1 MNVVLALHIIGII
14 VWMGA
19 LMMLSRLLG
28 MHTELGE
35 GEVPEALTRF
45 ERRTYFWAVVPGG
58 LLTLGMGFTMLF
70 FKGLSPG
77 HYLSPDGPWGAT
89 FHLKLTLV
97 FLIFVFDLSV
107 MRLMNKLH
115 RGDEVAKRPFQIFH
129 GMIGLCFVV
138 IVIAVKTNLLG

>member
-1 MNVVLALHIIGII
+1 MSFVLALHIIGFI
-14 VWMGA
+14 VWMGG

-28 MHTELGE
+28 LHTELD
-35 GEVPEALTRF
+35 EVPEALERF

-58 LLTLGMGFTMLF
+58 LLTLAMGFTMLF
-70 FKGLSPG
+70 FKGLSVT

-107 MRLMNKLH
+107 MRAMNKLH
-115 RGDEVAKRPFQIFH
+115 RGEKLSKRPFQIFH

>member
-1 MNVVLALHIIGII
+1 MSIVAALHIIGII
-14 VWMGA
+14 VWMGG

-28 MHTELGE
+28 LHTELA
-35 GEVPEALTRF
+35 EAPAALERF

-58 LLTLGMGFTMLF
+58 LLTLATGFTMLF
-70 FKGLSPG
+70 FKGLSPM
-77 HYLSPDGPWGAT
+77 HYLAPDGPWGTT

-107 MRLMNKLH
+107 MRAMNKLH
-115 RGDEVAKRPFQIFH
+115 RGEQVAKRPFQIFH

-138 IVIAVKTNLLG
+138 IVIAVKTNVLG